1 MAATARQIF
10 PAAALPATT
19 VEIVAD
25 MATLARLEPAWND
38 LVERAQ
44 CRNVFLTFDWI
55 FRLWSHG
62 CGGADR
68 LIVVLRDDDRELVAI
83 APLAIDRVGGL
94 RRLGVFGGLLCDA
107 EDFICLPGYASV
119 ALAQIFEALVARGG
133 WDYFQLGKLRD
144 DSPNFSGFADLQ
156 SGWRGGTALTDASVA
171 PFARIEAADWT
182 EHWETYDSKWRR
194 DTVRRRRKLA
204 EEVGPVCFV
213 EPASEMEVP
222 ILLDELISFHQIRR
236 GKRDFS
242 LFVDPRM
249 RAFFH
254 DYARAAFRDG
264 RLSLVL
270 MRAGETTAAAH
281 LAFIDGDRYRCLLT
295 GFRETLMR
303 YAPGRL
309 IVLRLIERCYELGL
323 TVFDLGYGGE
333 AYKFQLVAEV
343 CPLRRLTLC
352 RPTVGG
358 GAAHLWIAVI
368 RPRLRRSEML
378 HRVVSKFKKIRSV
391 RKVCI

>member
-1 MAATARQIF
+1 MAATAQQIVR
-10 PAAALPATT
+10 AAAPSAAT

-25 MATLARLEPAWND
+25 MATLARLEPEWNE

-44 CRNVFLTFDWI
+44 SRNVFMTFDWV

-68 LIVVLRDDDRELVAI
+68 MIVVLRDDEGLVAI

-94 RRLGVFGGLLCDA
+94 RRLGVLGGLLCDA
-107 EDFICLPGYASV
+107 EDFICLPGYASI
-119 ALAQIFEALVARGG
+119 ALARIFEVLAERGG

-144 DSPNFSGFADLQ
+144 DSPNFPGFADLQ
-156 SGWRGGTALTDASVA
+156 SGWRGGATLTDASVA
-171 PFARIEAADWT
+171 PFSRLAAADWA

-194 DTVRRRRKLA
+194 DTARRRRKLA
-204 EEVGPVCFV
+204 EEVGPVSFF
-213 EPASEMEVP
+213 EPANEMEVP
-222 ILLDELISFHQIRR
+222 ILLDELIAFHRIRR

-242 LFVDPRM
+242 LFTDSRLY
-249 RAFFH
+249 AFFH
-254 DYARAAFRDG
+254 DYCRAAFRDG

-281 LAFIDGDRYRCLLT
+281 LAFLDVNRYRCLLT
-295 GFRETLMR
+295 GFNETLTR

-323 TVFDLGYGGE
+323 SVFDLGYGGE

-343 CPLRRLTLC
+343 CTLKQLTLC
-352 RPTVGG
+352 RPTVRG
-358 GAAHLWIAVI
+358 GAAHLWIAVL
-368 RPRLRRSEML
+368 RPALRRSEIL
-378 HRVVSKFKKIRSV
+378 HRIVSKFKKIGPV
-391 RKVCI
+391 RKICI